1 MLSEDPTIPP
11 EGVIRLLEDPT
22 SSPKGPIWLSEDPTS
37 PTSQSLLALQR
48 ALSSYQA
55 LRGPYQPS
63 RVQVT
68 L

>member
-1 MLSEDPTIPP
+1 MLSVDPTIPQ
-11 EGVIRLLEDPT
+11 EGVIRLLD
-22 SSPKGPIWLSEDPTS
+22 DPTS
-37 PTSQSLLALQR
+37 PTSQSLLALHR
-48 ALSSYQA
+48 AYQASSGPYQA